1 MDFDG
6 RIERVNEWLREAGNG
21 DVADLIRDLRAELAG
36 VTAECQQRRDA
47 VESPEVAEAD
57 ALDRLRQEVHEAHA
71 RLDDSVPTEMGGK
84 VLTLVERI
92 AELEQTAD
100 DALQTADDAL
110 VRYEA
115 TEAALAQGNADM
127 AAAAIQ
133 VTRGRTRAEAAERR
147 AALAAQTVADAI
159 QKLQRYCEDD
169 VVRRP
174 STTEYLDAEQVEE
187 ALAGLLAKKW
197 VVGADHVAE

>member
-1 MDFDG
+1 MSKACMDFDG

-92 AELEQTAD
+92 AELE
-100 DALQTADDAL
+100 QTADDAL